1 MNVLVK
7 VTDAMR
13 KYRKPLTI
21 VISCALTLGFVGSVV
36 GAIFSGSEF
45 SQIEEVEPIKGIF
58 RLTESC
64 YSDSYIAGDH
74 FNFDKEKSKI
84 LLVAKDPAIERVVK
98 IDDLPSSEYGFMIN
112 GQGEYY
118 QDASSIIMDK
128 YINTISVV
136 SRVYRELKYDIS
148 VKVYTGFNNE
158 LLKTSLLLEAEN
170 ADLYD
175 DQGKLL
181 SQQEKEELPTK
192 EKPYISNKGTD
203 IKGTECSGG
212 AALRNISKGMKVD
225 FRFVSSKDVTTN
237 INLKIC
243 QRKTASN
250 FDDGYKMTINGN
262 LFLTNAI
269 VPQGDGYFTPYTVEL
284 KDISLKKGVNCIS
297 FSYNKANPH
306 NLDALEI
313 LACGENN
320 TFGLMDAIIE

>member
-13 KYRKPLTI
+13 KYRKSLTI

-36 GAIFSGSEF
+36 GAIFSGGEF

-225 FRFVSSKDVTTN
+225 FSFVSSKDVTTN